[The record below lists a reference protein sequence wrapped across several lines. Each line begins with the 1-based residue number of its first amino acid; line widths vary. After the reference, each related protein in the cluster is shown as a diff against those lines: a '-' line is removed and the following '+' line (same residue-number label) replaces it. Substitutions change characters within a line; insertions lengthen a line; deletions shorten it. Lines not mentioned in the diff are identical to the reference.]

1 MSYGFPRST
10 GSMIPAIWSSMAAIR
25 IRISLDSGRSIRVHF
40 AIWSR
45 GRWEFIDIYY
55 TKSGEC
61 KRFYLFGN
69 LGVNWRAKPSN
80 FHHCQLRVI
89 ILALLLVSLN
99 NSRTLEGSSI
109 SQLSLTKVFLALSN
123 AIRDLDVHV
132 SSSHHLIKVPT

>member
-45 GRWEFIDIYY
+45 GRWEFMLIYY
-55 TKSGEC
+55 RKSYEC

-80 FHHCQLRVI
+80 FHHCPLSVKT
-89 ILALLLVSLN
+89 LALVLVSLN
-99 NSRTLEGSSI
+99 NSRILDGSPI
-109 SQLSLTKVFLALSN
+109 IQLSLMEKFVALSN
-123 AIRDLDVHV
+123 ARRALDFH
-132 SSSHHLIKVPT
+132 T